1 MLGLKRSYI
10 KDFKDNL
17 RSGSG
22 QLNKKYWHECHE
34 LWGGSAGTEPL
45 DFGVETL
52 STETEIV
59 ETVDEE
65 NVDRAEISRE
75 EDVSVDIQESFEV
88 QNCDD
93 SHSRSVSP
101 APTESSNTS
110 HSEGEAKASRKR
122 AKSTKTFVDNKCEKL
137 QKKLTQEGKQD
148 ILLQHSLKQLE
159 LQQAMIEGL
168 TKKDEGLEAAMKS
181 MAESSAML
189 NKTLAT
195 GLQFMFSA
203 MQHPG
208 NMGYP
213 SSNQPR
219 FNVNNYRFNHSQYSP
234 LNPHMPATQG
244 HADQHHFDGYAG
256 EYTHV
261 E

>member
-10 KDFKDNL
+10 KDCKDNL
-17 RSGSG
+17 RSGSD

-110 HSEGEAKASRKR
+110 HSEGEAKASRKW
-122 AKSTKTFVDNKCEKL
+122 AKSTKTFVDNKREKL
-137 QKKLTQEGKQD
+137 QKKLTQEGK
-148 ILLQHSLKQLE
+148 
-159 LQQAMIEGL
+159 
-168 TKKDEGLEAAMKS
+168 
-181 MAESSAML
+181 
-189 NKTLAT
+189 
-195 GLQFMFSA
+195 
-203 MQHPG
+203 
-208 NMGYP
+208 
-213 SSNQPR
+213 
-219 FNVNNYRFNHSQYSP
+219 
-234 LNPHMPATQG
+234 
-244 HADQHHFDGYAG
+244 
-256 EYTHV
+256 
-261 E
+261 